1 MATLKLR
8 PLFGGAIA
16 MKAPAGLVRW
26 RPAGR
31 RGRPLFNSSCL
42 ADVLTKRLCLLARSD
57 PPQIDASDIREI
69 PDNQEVWLAPTGD
82 ESIIVEIVER
92 QDLPEADAPGF
103 YFGDLAQTNGAD
115 GAGLAAIEGV
125 VEVTAANAPQ
135 LLGDA
140 RPQASGARAFVV
152 SGWQRVAK
160 FKEGEGARNE
170 VCIRLAVVRLPAV
183 GTDVLITVNAPARI
197 SAESSSA
204 AVVAGGR
211 GDAEAGGKGSS
222 AGGPSGAAA
231 GARAGAELPSGATA
245 LIPAPPAFG
254 GLSLDALVAEML
266 ASLVVVDYDL
276 FDAS

>member
-1 MATLKLR
+1 M
-8 PLFGGAIA
+8 
-16 MKAPAGLVRW
+16 
-26 RPAGR
+26 
-31 RGRPLFNSSCL
+31 
-42 ADVLTKRLCLLARSD
+42 
-57 PPQIDASDIREI
+57 PQIDASDIREI
-69 PDNQEVWLAPTGD
+69 PDNQEVWLSPTGD

-92 QDLPEADAPGF
+92 QDLPDADAPGF

-115 GAGLAAIEGV
+115 GSGLAAVEGV

-140 RPQASGARAFVV
+140 RPQASGARAFLV

-183 GTDVLITVNAPARI
+183 GTDVLITINAPARI

-204 AVVAGGR
+204 GVVADVH
-211 GDAEAGGKGSS
+211 GDAAAGGKGSG
-222 AGGPSGAAA
+222 AGEASGVAAGAGAGAGAAA
-231 GARAGAELPSGATA
+231 GDAAAGGAA

-266 ASLVVVDYDL
+266 ASFVVVDYDL